1 MKTKLLLLEDDLT
14 LNETVVEY
22 FEDKGY
28 EIVSVYDGDDA
39 LCSIYENSFDLLLL
53 DVNVPSMNGFEVLKK
68 IRKEGKDNTNNTVRR
83 QILSTTHFD

>member
-22 FEDKGY
+22 FEDEGY

-39 LCSIYENSFDLLLL
+39 LSAIYENSFDLLLL
-53 DVNVPSMNGFEVLKK
+53 DVNVPSLNGFKTSKPFIVGTFTSKSNKSKLF
-68 IRKEGKDNTNNTVRR
+68 
-83 QILSTTHFD
+83 S